1 MFYMSKPHCNR
12 HARPLSRLFL
22 DGGIS
27 IGYYRCQFHD
37 RKQKEIPI
45 LTLPP
50 VLARLQQFHADLGWI
65 FRGQTNSDWT
75 LIPRG
80 GTASLIFETCHSN
93 PDRAYWSHPKRRD
106 LGRFRHWRS
115 LLLDIR
121 NTLPQNDFE
130 CLAYAQHYGLPTRL
144 LDWTENSLVALYFAC
159 EALSIATGL
168 FTHLSKRPFDIDVK
182 KMFAENDNP
191 YHVSRVARIKNSALR
206 PAAFGSVRN
215 FPLFPPDPHRG
226 LFGYRCRSALNMPE
240 WAWSVQ
246 LSQIVI
252 PAESKLIIHRELRD
266 VGFTRRAMF
275 PDLEGLSESFAAED
289 HYLDAFNRSRT
300 STRDSTPPSDE
311 VPAER

>member
-1 MFYMSKPHCNR
+1 MDITVANSMIENK
-12 HARPLSRLFL
+12 
-22 DGGIS
+22 
-27 IGYYRCQFHD
+27 
-37 RKQKEIPI
+37 KEIPI
-45 LTLPP
+45 LTLPQA
-50 VLARLQQFHADLGWI
+50 LARLQQFHADLGWI

-75 LIPRG
+75 LIPRAG
-80 GTASLIFETCHSN
+80 RPPHFRDLPPN

-106 LGRFRHWRS
+106 LGRFRHWRELAS
-115 LLLDIR
+115 GYS

-159 EALSIATGL
+159 EGSFDCDGAVYASFQET
-168 FTHLSKRPFDIDVK
+168 FFDIDVK

-191 YHVSRVARIKNSALR
+191 YHVSRVARIKIR
-206 PAAFGSVRN
+206 PFDRRLLAQYATFLY
-215 FPLFPPDPHRG
+215 FPDPTEP
-226 LFGYRCRSALNMPE
+226 LVPLPISPE
-240 WAWSVQ
+240 YAGMGCGQFNLVK
-246 LSQIVI
+246 IVI